1 MSDNDAYVWE
11 AMWGMLDSP
20 VGNCRYCPVSPFW
33 YWLTC
38 VVLDKGPLN
47 VCVYVLCHLAVL
59 QPVAADK
66 LVAVRDRRCG
76 QTLKLTAVNRNNF
89 VLILMF
95 KVKFSIVISL
105 LCYARKTAC

>member
-1 MSDNDAYVWE
+1 MPLLSCVTFLVPAHL
-11 AMWGMLDSP
+11 GSP
-20 VGNCRYCPVSPFW
+20 GQRAVKR
-33 YWLTC
+33 
-38 VVLDKGPLN
+38 

-59 QPVAADK
+59 HPVAADK

-89 VLILMF
+89 VLILVF